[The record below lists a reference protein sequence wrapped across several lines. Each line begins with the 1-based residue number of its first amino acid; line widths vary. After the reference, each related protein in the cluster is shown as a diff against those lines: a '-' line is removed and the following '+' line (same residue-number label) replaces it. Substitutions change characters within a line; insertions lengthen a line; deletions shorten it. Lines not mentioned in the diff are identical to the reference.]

1 MLQQINK
8 INVYFYILCFLILTT
23 ISNNNLSKSINDRF
37 LVKKINVNTKFP
49 EINKKIR
56 SRIDFLYSENI
67 FFIKEY
73 ELYNNLNEF
82 KFLENIDIRKKYPST
97 LDIYA
102 NRTDILAVTYI
113 DNKKYYLGNNGKFIQ
128 TLNIDFDKKLPVIFG
143 KFEVKDFFNL
153 VNLLKTQKIEYE
165 KIEKYYFHKNKRWD
179 LYFDNKYVIML
190 PNKKII
196 EALKLYKEFKYKKFI
211 KDNKIIDLRVN
222 NRIIL
227 SK

>member
-56 SRIDFLYSENI
+56 SKIDFLYSENI

-73 ELYNNLNEF
+73 ELYNDLNEF
-82 KFLENIDIRKKYPST
+82 KFLENISIRKKYPST

-143 KFEVKDFFNL
+143 KFEVKAFFNL
-153 VNLLKTQKIEYE
+153 VNLINTHKIEDE
-165 KIEKYYFHKNKRWD
+165 KIKKYYFHKNKRWD

-190 PNKKII
+190 PNKNII
-196 EALKLYKEFKYKKFI
+196 EALKLYKEFKQKKFI
-211 KDNKIIDLRVN
+211 KDNTIIDLRVN

>member
-56 SRIDFLYSENI
+56 SKIDFLYSENI

-73 ELYNNLNEF
+73 ELYNDLNEF
-82 KFLENIDIRKKYPST
+82 KFLENISIRKKYPST

-153 VNLLKTQKIEYE
+153 VNLIKTQKIEYE

-190 PNKKII
+190 PNKNII
-196 EALKLYKEFKYKKFI
+196 EALKLYKEFKQKKFI
-211 KDNKIIDLRVN
+211 KDNTIIDLRVN

>member
-56 SRIDFLYSENI
+56 SKIDFLYSENI

-73 ELYNNLNEF
+73 ELYNDLNEF
-82 KFLENIDIRKKYPST
+82 KFLENISIRKKYPST

-153 VNLLKTQKIEYE
+153 VNLIKTQKIEYE
-165 KIEKYYFHKNKRWD
+165 KSKN
-179 LYFDNKYVIML
+179 
-190 PNKKII
+190 II
-196 EALKLYKEFKYKKFI
+196 FI
-211 KDNKIIDLRVN
+211 KIKDGIYTLIIN
-222 NRIIL
+222 M
-227 SK
+227 

>member
-1 MLQQINK
+1 
-8 INVYFYILCFLILTT
+8 
-23 ISNNNLSKSINDRF
+23 
-37 LVKKINVNTKFP
+37 VKKINVNTKFP

-82 KFLENIDIRKKYPST
+82 KFLENINIRKKYPST

>member
-82 KFLENIDIRKKYPST
+82 KFLENINIRKKYPST